1 MKCVRCQSE
10 NRIGAKFCE
19 QCGIAFSRACS
30 SCGSELSATAKFCAN
45 CGQPAALGES
55 VPNPRAPQSYT
66 PKHLA
71 DKILNNRSALEG
83 ERKQVTVLFVDI
95 VGSTSQAENLDPEE
109 AHALMGRAIEVMVE
123 EVHRYEGTVNQF
135 LGDGVMALF
144 GAPIAHEDHARRA
157 VQAALAIQRALQPLD
172 EELRNKGRSGLQIR
186 QGLNTGLVVVGSI
199 GTDLRMDYTAVG
211 DITNVAARLQHAAKP
226 GSILISGRTR
236 RLIEG
241 YFQLRSLGA
250 IDLKGK
256 AEKVVGFEVLSAQS
270 TRTRIDIEAD
280 RGFTPLVGRNKEIQT
295 LVEALEKSKSGNG
308 QVVLLVGDA
317 GIGKSR
323 LLMQFRRRIGDEAT
337 WCEGRALSFG
347 RAMAFHPL
355 IDMLRRLYRI
365 DETDS
370 EADVIEHV
378 EHAVLAL
385 GQELKPA
392 LPYLQQ
398 LLGVDPG
405 SVAAMDPRLR
415 RVEIFHAL
423 RRYFLRAAQTRPQ
436 VIVFEDLHWI
446 DQATEEFLRLF
457 LDNVPASRI
466 LMLLTYRP
474 EYNFPLGHRSYQTV
488 QNLRPLSIEESA
500 RMGDALLRDHKLPEE
515 LRALIYQKSE
525 GNPFFVEE
533 AVKSIKESE
542 TLKREGDQAVLVKSL
557 SEILVP
563 DTVQDAIMARID
575 RLGEEPKRVLQL
587 AAVIGREFSSRLI
600 DRLADIH
607 DGTDAVMRELKAKEL
622 IYEKSVFPE
631 QAYMF
636 KHALTQEVAYGSL
649 LIKRRRDLHRLV
661 GVAIEDLYTDR
672 LGEHSEVLAYHFSK
686 AEDWEKALEYLLKS
700 AAKAVKA
707 FGLRDALRFYD
718 EALAAARQ
726 LGAKLPVTTLME
738 IYSARSDLFFGVSDF
753 SQAQAEADELLSLA
767 RRTGERTIEAG
778 ALVQGALARA
788 WREDFPEAVVRAT
801 EAIEV
806 SEAAGAQPA
815 LAGALFVTGF
825 VNALTGQHA
834 KADEEMSRALSISRS
849 VRDFTRE
856 GTVLFFIGALRGW
869 HGRYRES
876 VALGTEG
883 VRLGREQ
890 QLVVPLIR
898 CLWTQGIGYSGLG
911 DYEAALGAL
920 REGLSLAEKLG
931 DEGFMCRYLN
941 TLGWLHIEC
950 GDLDPG
956 LELNAKSLELARRDQ
971 HATGA
976 ERAAFTLLNEADA
989 FIAKGDLAAASDK
1002 LGEALQIVRHPPP
1015 SRWMTWRYSTHCY
1028 VSLGELALARGDPA
1042 TADGF
1047 ADQSLEIAVPTRSR
1061 KFESRAWRVKG
1072 ETAMMRRHWD
1082 AAEEALRQSLAI
1094 AQEIDEPRQL
1104 WKCHVSISRLN
1115 RELKRVEAADR
1126 SHRAASAI
1134 LERLLGNVRDPGLR
1148 AGLELQLRG
1157 LREL

>member
-1 MKCVRCQSE
+1 V
-10 NRIGAKFCE
+10 A
-19 QCGIAFSRACS
+19 
-30 SCGSELSATAKFCAN
+30 GSESASD
-45 CGQPAALGES
+45 Q
-55 VPNPRAPQSYT
+55 PRAPQSYT

-71 DKILNNRSALEG
+71 EKILNSRSALEG

-95 VGSTSQAENLDPEE
+95 VGSTSRSERLDPEE
-109 AHALMGRAIEVMVE
+109 AHALMGRAIELMVE

-172 EELRNKGRSGLQIR
+172 EELRSAGHIGLQVR

-211 DITNVAARLQHAAKP
+211 DTTNVAARLQHSAEP

-236 RLIEG
+236 RLVEG
-241 YFQLRSLGA
+241 YFQLRSMGA

-256 AEKVVGFEVLSAQS
+256 AERVPAFEVLSAQFA
-270 TRTRIDIEAD
+270 RTRIDIEAD
-280 RGFTPLVGRNKEIQT
+280 RGLTPLVGRSKEIQAIA
-295 LVEALEKSKSGNG
+295 EAFEKSKSGAG
-308 QVVLLVGDA
+308 QVVLLVGEA

-323 LLMQFRRRIGDEAT
+323 LLRELRRRIGDEVT

-347 RAMAFHPL
+347 RTMAFHPL
-355 IDMLRRLYRI
+355 INMLRRLYRI
-365 DETDS
+365 EETDS
-370 EADVIEHV
+370 ETDVIEEL
-378 EHAVLAL
+378 EHAVLAV

-392 LPYLQQ
+392 LPYLRH

-405 SVAAMDPRLR
+405 DAVAVAAMDPRLR
-415 RVEIFHAL
+415 RVEIFDAL

-436 VIVFEDLHWI
+436 VLVFEDLHWI
-446 DQATEEFLRLF
+446 DQATEEFLRSF
-457 LDNVPASRI
+457 LDSVPAARV

-474 EYNFPLGHRSYQTV
+474 EYDYPFGQRSYQTT
-488 QNLRPLSIEESA
+488 QNLSPLSIEESA
-500 RMGDALLRDHKLPEE
+500 KMADALLENQNVPEE
-515 LRALIYQKSE
+515 LRVLISQKTE

-533 AVKSIKESE
+533 VVKSIQESG
-542 TLKREGDQAVLVKSL
+542 TLEHEGDRAVSARSF
-557 SEILVP
+557 SEILAP
-563 DTVQDAIMARID
+563 DTVQDVIMARID

-587 AAVIGREFSSRLI
+587 AAVIGREFTGRLL
-600 DRLADIH
+600 DRLTGTH
-607 DGTDAVMRELKAKEL
+607 DATDAAMHELKAKEL
-622 IYEKSVFPE
+622 IYEKSLFPE
-631 QAYMF
+631 PAYLF

-649 LIKRRRDLHRLV
+649 LIKRRKDLHRLV
-661 GVAIEDLYTDR
+661 GVAIEDLYADR

-700 AAKAVKA
+700 AAKAVRA

-726 LGAKLPVTTLME
+726 LGARLSVTTLME

-767 RRTGERTIEAG
+767 RRTGDRTIEAA

-801 EAIEV
+801 EAIGV
-806 SEAAGAQPA
+806 SEGAGAQPA
-815 LAGALFVTGF
+815 LAGALFVTGL
-825 VNALTGQHA
+825 VNALTGQHE
-834 KADEEMSRALSISRS
+834 KADEEMGRALNISRS
-849 VRDFTRE
+849 VRDFNRQ
-856 GTVLFFIGALRGW
+856 GTILFFIGALRGW

-898 CLWTQGIGYSGLG
+898 CLWTQGIGYTGLG

-931 DEGFMCRYLN
+931 DQGFMCRYLN
-941 TLGWLHIEC
+941 TLGWVHIEC

-956 LELNAKSLELARRDQ
+956 LELNARSLELARRDK

-989 FIAKGDLAAASDK
+989 FIAKGDLAAASEK
-1002 LGEALQIVRHPPP
+1002 LREELQIVSHPPP

-1061 KFESRAWRVKG
+1061 KFESRAWRIKG
-1072 ETAMMRRHWD
+1072 ESAMMRRHWD
-1082 AAEEALRQSLAI
+1082 EAEEALRRSLAI

-1104 WKCHVSISRLN
+1104 WKSHASLGRLN
-1115 RELKRVEAADR
+1115 RELKKVDAADR
-1126 SHRAASAI
+1126 SYHAANEI
-1134 LERLLGNVRDPGLR
+1134 VERLLESVREPGLR

-1157 LREL
+1157 LRAL